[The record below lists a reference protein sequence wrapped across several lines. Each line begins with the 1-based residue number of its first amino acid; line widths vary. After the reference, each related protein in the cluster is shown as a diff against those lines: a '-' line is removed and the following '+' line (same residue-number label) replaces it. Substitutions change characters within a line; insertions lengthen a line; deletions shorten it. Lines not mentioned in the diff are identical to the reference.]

1 MNVEELVLQT
11 LKSGETLTLSELVNR
26 LREKH
31 GLKFEEAA
39 KTVYILWKK
48 GLINLSEPKQP
59 NTILNYALSL
69 RSLWFWTVSATLLIT
84 VAVVFLVESAPLI
97 YIRYV
102 LGSIYVLYL
111 PGSMLIEALYPRGED
126 LEPLERMALSI
137 GLSLAVV
144 PLIGLILNYTPWGIR
159 LTPTTLSLA
168 IFTEAMAILALAR
181 KYIYFRLS
189 LKASEETA
197 SQVKGKSK

>member
-1 MNVEELVLQT
+1 MEELVLQT